1 MFLNIRKSG
10 KNARNIIFWNNGK
23 SLHFIYRSI
32 FHEDP
37 AFVAD
42 DPSLTRD
49 EYFTMAQAYVW
60 FKDIK
65 KNYPPLYN
73 AFHRY
78 FLAHYKA
85 ENLLK
90 YLESQLENKK

>member
-1 MFLNIRKSG
+1 
-10 KNARNIIFWNNGK
+10 
-23 SLHFIYRSI
+23 
-32 FHEDP
+32 
-37 AFVAD
+37 
-42 DPSLTRD
+42 
-49 EYFTMAQAYVW
+49 MAQAYVW

-73 AFHRY
+73 AFNRY

>member
-1 MFLNIRKSG
+1 
-10 KNARNIIFWNNGK
+10 
-23 SLHFIYRSI
+23 
-32 FHEDP
+32 
-37 AFVAD
+37 
-42 DPSLTRD
+42 
-49 EYFTMAQAYVW
+49 MAQAYVW

-90 YLESQLENKK
+90 YLESQLENKKKDSNFIIQGESLKRCFGTVFLLFSYSKRH